1 VQCPVSSG
9 SIACRPLLLPM
20 LHTSYS
26 NTGGSTLQVHTAGST
41 LQVPHCRFPIVGST
55 LLHTTGPHC
64 RFPIVG
70 STLLHTTGPH
80 CRFPTALHY
89 RSTLQVSHCRLH
101 TAPHYRSTLQVP
113 HCRLHTASHYRS
125 TLQVPHCTLHTTV
138 VTQRVSLMLSIQLPG
153 SVTGPH
159 LSSCSLRSA
168 FRRVG
173 TARHTCLAP
182 AEAFG
187 CSGRLL
193 RELIIRVEIGTL
205 CGHVLIVPQKAEPL
219 NTPESAI

>member
-1 VQCPVSSG
+1 MWLRLGNDGRMAHVTALHRSWGCSVQSPAVQSQADPSCFQ
-9 SIACRPLLLPM
+9 C
-20 LHTSYS
+20 
-26 NTGGSTLQVHTAGST
+26 STLPTQHWRLYPAGPHCRLHAAGST
-41 LQVPHCRFPIVGST
+41 LQVPIVGST

-70 STLLHTTGPH
+70 STLLHTT
-80 CRFPTALHY
+80 
-89 RSTLQVSHCRLH
+89 
-101 TAPHYRSTLQVP
+101 
-113 HCRLHTASHYRS
+113 
-125 TLQVPHCTLHTTV
+125 V

-153 SVTGPH
+153 SVTGPF

-205 CGHVLIVPQKAEPL
+205 CGHVLIVPQKAAAEHARVL
-219 NTPESAI
+219 HLDESRLS

>member
-1 VQCPVSSG
+1 MSSLQRFNRMPTPPASNAPHFLLKHWRLHPAG
-9 SIACRPLLLPM
+9 PHCR
-20 LHTSYS
+20 LHA
-26 NTGGSTLQVHTAGST
+26 AGST
-41 LQVPHCRFPIVGST
+41 LQVPHCR
-55 LLHTTGPHC
+55 
-64 RFPIVG
+64 
-70 STLLHTTGPH
+70 
-80 CRFPTALHY
+80 
-89 RSTLQVSHCRLH
+89 
-101 TAPHYRSTLQVP
+101 
-113 HCRLHTASHYRS
+113 
-125 TLQVPHCTLHTTV
+125 LHTTV

-205 CGHVLIVPQKAEPL
+205 CGHVLIVPQKAAAEHARVL
-219 NTPESAI
+219 HLDESRLS

>member
-1 VQCPVSSG
+1 
-9 SIACRPLLLPM
+9 M

-64 RFPIVG
+64 RFP
-70 STLLHTTGPH
+70 
-80 CRFPTALHY
+80 
-89 RSTLQVSHCRLH
+89 

>member
-1 VQCPVSSG
+1 MSSLQRFNRMPTPPA
-9 SIACRPLLLPM
+9 SNAPHFLL
-20 LHTSYS
+20 

-55 LLHTTGPHC
+55 LLP
-64 RFPIVG
+64 
-70 STLLHTTGPH
+70 
-80 CRFPTALHY
+80 
-89 RSTLQVSHCRLH
+89 
-101 TAPHYRSTLQVP
+101 
-113 HCRLHTASHYRS
+113 
-125 TLQVPHCTLHTTV
+125 TTV

>member
-1 VQCPVSSG
+1 MWLRLGNDGRMAHVTALHRSWGCSVQSPAVQSHADPSCFQ
-9 SIACRPLLLPM
+9 C
-20 LHTSYS
+20 
-26 NTGGSTLQVHTAGST
+26 STLPTQHWRLHPAGPHCRLHAAGST
-41 LQVPHCRFPIVGST
+41 LQVP
-55 LLHTTGPHC
+55 
-64 RFPIVG
+64 
-70 STLLHTTGPH
+70 
-80 CRFPTALHY
+80 
-89 RSTLQVSHCRLH
+89 HCRLH

>member
-1 VQCPVSSG
+1 MSSLQRFNRMPTPPA
-9 SIACRPLLLPM
+9 SNAPHFLL
-20 LHTSYS
+20 

-64 RFPIVG
+64 RFP
-70 STLLHTTGPH
+70 
-80 CRFPTALHY
+80 TAL
-89 RSTLQVSHCRLH
+89 
-101 TAPHYRSTLQVP
+101 
-113 HCRLHTASHYRS
+113 HYRS

>member
-1 VQCPVSSG
+1 MQCPVSSG

-64 RFPIVG
+64 RFP
-70 STLLHTTGPH
+70 
-80 CRFPTALHY
+80 TAL
-89 RSTLQVSHCRLH
+89 
-101 TAPHYRSTLQVP
+101 
-113 HCRLHTASHYRS
+113 HYRS

>member
-1 VQCPVSSG
+1 
-9 SIACRPLLLPM
+9 M

-89 RSTLQVSHCRLH
+89 RSI
-101 TAPHYRSTLQVP
+101 LQVP

-153 SVTGPH
+153 SVTGPF

-168 FRRVG
+168 FHRVG

-205 CGHVLIVPQKAEPL
+205 CGHVLIVPQKAAAEHARVL
-219 NTPESAI
+219 HLDESRLS

>member
-1 VQCPVSSG
+1 MSSLQRFNR
-9 SIACRPLLLPM
+9 RPTPPASNAPHFLL
-20 LHTSYS
+20 

-55 LLHTTGPHC
+55 LLHTT
-64 RFPIVG
+64 
-70 STLLHTTGPH
+70 
-80 CRFPTALHY
+80 
-89 RSTLQVSHCRLH
+89 
-101 TAPHYRSTLQVP
+101 
-113 HCRLHTASHYRS
+113 
-125 TLQVPHCTLHTTV
+125 V

-153 SVTGPH
+153 SVTGPF

-205 CGHVLIVPQKAEPL
+205 CGHVLIVPQKAAAEHARVL
-219 NTPESAI
+219 HLDESRLS

>member
-1 VQCPVSSG
+1 
-9 SIACRPLLLPM
+9 M

-64 RFPIVG
+64 RFP
-70 STLLHTTGPH
+70 
-80 CRFPTALHY
+80 TALHY

-101 TAPHYRSTLQVP
+101 TAP
-113 HCRLHTASHYRS
+113 HYRS

-205 CGHVLIVPQKAEPL
+205 CGHVLIVPQKAAAEHARVL
-219 NTPESAI
+219 HLDESRLS

>member
-1 VQCPVSSG
+1 MSSLQRFNRMPTPPA
-9 SIACRPLLLPM
+9 SNAPHFLLKHWR
-20 LHTSYS
+20 LHP
-26 NTGGSTLQVHTAGST
+26 A
-41 LQVPHCRFPIVGST
+41 
-55 LLHTTGPHC
+55 GPHC
-64 RFPIVG
+64 R
-70 STLLHTTGPH
+70 LHAAG
-80 CRFPTALHY
+80 
-89 RSTLQVSHCRLH
+89 
-101 TAPHYRSTLQVP
+101 STLQVP

-205 CGHVLIVPQKAEPL
+205 CGHVLIVPQKAAAEHARVL
-219 NTPESAI
+219 HLDESRLS

>member
-1 VQCPVSSG
+1 MSSLQRFNR
-9 SIACRPLLLPM
+9 RPTPPASNAPHFLL
-20 LHTSYS
+20 
-26 NTGGSTLQVHTAGST
+26 NTGGSTLQVHTVGST

-70 STLLHTTGPH
+70 STLLHTTGQH
-80 CRFPTALHY
+80 CRFPIVG
-89 RSTLQVSHCRLH
+89 STL
-101 TAPHYRSTLQVP
+101 
-113 HCRLHTASHYRS
+113 
-125 TLQVPHCTLHTTV
+125 LHTTV

-153 SVTGPH
+153 SVTGPF

-187 CSGRLL
+187 CSG
-193 RELIIRVEIGTL
+193 IIRVEIGTL
-205 CGHVLIVPQKAEPL
+205 CGHVLIVPQKAAAEHARVL
-219 NTPESAI
+219 HLDESRLS

>member
-1 VQCPVSSG
+1 MSSLQRFNRMPTPPASNAPHFLLKHWRLHPAG
-9 SIACRPLLLPM
+9 PHCR
-20 LHTSYS
+20 LHA
-26 NTGGSTLQVHTAGST
+26 AGST
-41 LQVPHCRFPIVGST
+41 LQVPHCR
-55 LLHTTGPHC
+55 
-64 RFPIVG
+64 
-70 STLLHTTGPH
+70 
-80 CRFPTALHY
+80 
-89 RSTLQVSHCRLH
+89 
-101 TAPHYRSTLQVP
+101 
-113 HCRLHTASHYRS
+113 
-125 TLQVPHCTLHTTV
+125 LHTTV